1 MLGSSAMRGSRLG
14 AGWVGLHGL
23 ALLAAFAPAPSRA
36 AAPGTV
42 VGTLTVTK
50 RGAPALAKNAV
61 LYLTGYET
69 PPPRTPAV
77 MHQVGR
83 MFSPPVLP
91 VVKGQTVRFV
101 NDEVD
106 GVWHHVFSP
115 TGQSRSGFDLGKFAA
130 PEARKQ
136 EFFQLGRHDVFCDIH
151 KDMIATVLVVPNS
164 GFAVLPEADGPKAD
178 FKIAEVPPGEHR
190 LVAWRRGAVAPVE
203 VPVTVKAGETTRVE
217 VVLEEGETPLEA
229 LKHRRLHGKEYG
241 TDAETAVREKEG
253 WK

>member
-1 MLGSSAMRGSRLG
+1 MRGSRLG
-14 AGWVGLHGL
+14 AGWVGLPRL
-23 ALLAAFAPAPSRA
+23 AILAAFAPLVAQA
-36 AAPGTV
+36 AAHGAV
-42 VGTLTVTK
+42 EGTLTVTK

-61 LYLTGYET
+61 LYLVGYET
-69 PPPRTPAV
+69 APPKTPAL

-115 TGQSRSGFDLGKFAA
+115 PGQSRSGFDLGKFAA

-151 KDMIATVLVVPNS
+151 KDMIATILVVPNS
-164 GFAVLPEADGPKAD
+164 GFVVLPEADGPKAD
-178 FKIAEVPPGEHR
+178 FKIADVPPGALK
-190 LVAWRRGAVAPVE
+190 LVAWRRGAASPVE
-203 VPVTVKAGETTRVE
+203 VPVTVKSGETTRVE
-217 VVLEEGETPLEA
+217 VALEEGETPLEA
-229 LKHRRLHGKEYG
+229 LKHKRLHGKEYG
-241 TDAETAVREKEG
+241 PDAETAVREKEG